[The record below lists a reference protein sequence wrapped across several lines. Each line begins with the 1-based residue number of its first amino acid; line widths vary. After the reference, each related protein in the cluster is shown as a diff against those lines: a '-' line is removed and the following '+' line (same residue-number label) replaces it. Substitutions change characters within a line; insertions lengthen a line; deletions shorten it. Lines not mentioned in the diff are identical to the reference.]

1 MELSTDEQVITI
13 NNLNKS
19 FANNNVLKNLDFN
32 VNQGTVIGLLGKNGA
47 GKTTLLQI
55 LVGLIKAQSEA
66 CQIFSHDSWNL
77 NGIVKQK
84 LGYVAQES
92 DLIPWM
98 KVEDIIS
105 YTKSFYQHWNSNRVT
120 TLLDIW
126 ELHPK
131 KKIGNLSVGQKQKLS
146 IILAL
151 GHEPDLLI
159 LDEPVAS
166 LDPIARRQFLK
177 QLIEMNS
184 DLGKTILFSTHIVS
198 DIERVAAEVM
208 ILKDGQNYFQGDLDT
223 LKEKIGRL
231 HIHATK
237 PLPENLNLPGVLS
250 IKQTDNS
257 MSAIIENLN
266 SINTDELCNSLNA
279 DIRIESMGLEDIFL
293 EVHA

>member
-32 VNQGTVIGLLGKNGA
+32 VIQGTVIGLLGKNGA

-98 KVEDIIS
+98 KVDDIIS
-105 YTKSFYQHWNSNRVT
+105 YTKSFYQHWNSNRVA

-131 KKIGNLSVGQKQKLS
+131 KQIGNLSVGQKQKLS
-146 IILAL
+146 IILAV

-231 HIHATK
+231 HIHSTK

-250 IKQTDNS
+250 IKQTENS

-279 DIRIESMGLEDIFL
+279 DVRIESMGLEDIFL